1 MKARLD
7 TQKTSPAAHKAMV
20 SLEFFIQASSR
31 LEPSLIELVKM
42 RASQIGCAFCID
54 MHSKDARAKGESEQ
68 RLYALS
74 AWEETLPEIL
84 GATCSIASM
93 TKGHS

>member
-7 TQKTSPAAHKAMV
+7 TQKTSPVAHKAMV
-20 SLEFFIQASSR
+20 SLELFIQTSSR

-42 RASQIGCAFCID
+42 RASQINGCAFCID
-54 MHSKDARAKGESEQ
+54 MHSKGARARGESER

-74 AWEETLPEIL
+74 AWEEAPFFTDRKIKPALNRF
-84 GATCSIASM
+84 
-93 TKGHS
+93 